1 MLFLVIIKK
10 KNEFN
15 RYTSL
20 IIYTSNRI
28 ADNDYSDYRD
38 INLEKQRIHDEWVRG
53 QVDEDGEEEHPFVK
67 WVKGDNYQVAEED
80 QSLIIS
86 YENKCIK
93 EITEGKEDSLKVI
106 QLTHNL
112 TEQLLEPDIEEE
124 EKITIKSKFHNY
136 LRNQIWQCY
145 WVKRI
150 CSPTIDKSNKT
161 KKSNYNN

>member
-1 MLFLVIIKK
+1 M
-10 KNEFN
+10 
-15 RYTSL
+15 
-20 IIYTSNRI
+20 
-28 ADNDYSDYRD
+28 
-38 INLEKQRIHDEWVRG
+38 
-53 QVDEDGEEEHPFVK
+53 DEDGEEEHPFVK

-124 EKITIKSKFHNY
+124 EKITIKSKMAFY
-136 LRNQIWQCY
+136 CF
-145 WVKRI
+145 
-150 CSPTIDKSNKT
+150 
-161 KKSNYNN
+161 NN